1 MKADEMYVILEI
13 VQIIFLIAVAPL
25 IQGVVKKTKALLQGR
40 RGPSIWQ
47 PYYDLRK
54 YMLKDEVVSVH
65 ASWLFLI
72 TPYVVFASTI
82 AVVAMIPV
90 FMTDTLLSF
99 TGQLVLVVY
108 LFGMARF
115 FTALS
120 GIDTGSSF
128 GAMGSSRDMFV
139 SGLAEPVLFVTL
151 LAVALPLKTTNVTLL
166 TNRVIANHALLLSPT
181 FYLVFL
187 AFFILVVTE
196 TGRIPVDN
204 PDTHLELTMIH
215 EGMLLEYSGRRLGL
229 MMWSAWIKQ
238 TLMFTLLI
246 DFCGPWGI
254 SRDGHG
260 WILIASLAFL
270 FLKLIILAIVVA
282 FVEMSYA
289 KIRFFRIPRLLSAA
303 FALSMIAIVTEYLL

>member
-1 MKADEMYVILEI
+1 MQQLFEILQI
-13 VQIIFLIAVAPL
+13 LFLMAIAPFVQGII
-25 IQGVVKKTKALLQGR
+25 KKTKALLQGR
-40 RGPSIWQ
+40 YGPSVWQ

-54 YMLKDEVVSVH
+54 YMNKDQVVSEH
-65 ASWLFLI
+65 ASWLFLL
-72 TPYVVFASTI
+72 TPYVVFVTT
-82 AVVAMIPV
+82 VVAAAMIPV

-99 TGQLVLVVY
+99 TGQLVIMVY

-120 GIDTGSSF
+120 GMDTGSSF

-139 SGLAEPVLFVTL
+139 AVLAEPALFVTL
-151 LAVALPLKTTNVTLL
+151 LAVALPLKTTNITLI
-166 TNRVIANHALLLSPT
+166 TDGMAANHAFLLSPA
-181 FYLVFL
+181 FYMVLL

-215 EGMLLEYSGRRLGL
+215 EGMLLEYSGKRLGL

-238 TLMFTLLI
+238 VLMYTILI
-246 DFCGPWGI
+246 DFCLPWGI
-254 SRDGHG
+254 SVQGHG
-260 WILIASLAFL
+260 LMLFASLALL
-270 FLKLIILAIVVA
+270 FIKLIVIAVVMA

-289 KIRFFRIPRLLSAA
+289 KIRFFRIPRLLSAV
-303 FALSMIAIVTEYLL
+303 FALSMIAIVTEFLL

>member
-1 MKADEMYVILEI
+1 MMKIILEL
-13 VQIIFLIAVAPL
+13 VQIIFLIAISPL
-25 IQGVVKKTKALLQGR
+25 IQGVIKKTKALLQGR
-40 RGPSIWQ
+40 HGPSIWQ

-54 YMLKDEVVSVH
+54 YMSKNEVVSVH
-65 ASWLFLI
+65 ASWLFLA
-72 TPYVVFASTI
+72 TPYIVFVTI
-82 AVVAMIPV
+82 TAVVAMIPV
-90 FMTDTLLSF
+90 FITHTILSF

-108 LFGMARF
+108 LFGLARF

-120 GIDTGSSF
+120 GMDTGSAF

-139 SGLAEPVLFVTL
+139 SVLAEPVLFVTL
-151 LAVALPLKTTNVTLL
+151 LAVALPMQTMNVMLL
-166 TNRVIANHALLLSPT
+166 TNRVLASHTIFLSP
-181 FYLVFL
+181 
-187 AFFILVVTE
+187 AFFFVVLSFFLLVVTE

-229 MMWSAWIKQ
+229 MMLSAWMKQ
-238 TLMFTLLI
+238 ALMFTMLI
-246 DFCGPWGI
+246 DFCLPWGI
-254 SRDGHG
+254 VKDWDG
-260 WILIASLAFL
+260 WMIILSLTL
-270 FLKLIILAIVVA
+270 LCLKLMILAVVVS